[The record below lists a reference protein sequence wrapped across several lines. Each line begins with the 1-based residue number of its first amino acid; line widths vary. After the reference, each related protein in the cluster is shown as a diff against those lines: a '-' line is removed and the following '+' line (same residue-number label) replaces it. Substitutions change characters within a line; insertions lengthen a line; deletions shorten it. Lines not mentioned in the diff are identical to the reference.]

1 MALTQRNV
9 PGVRTMVGPIEDSLR
24 EAFFLALFGGQEV
37 RSNLREILGHSVK
50 HGGLGITNHLLS
62 AECVYNNSKAASKV
76 LVGSILVGT
85 DLNYVAHTGCRRI
98 ASTDE
103 RK

>member
-1 MALTQRNV
+1 M
-9 PGVRTMVGPIEDSLR
+9 GPIEDELR
-24 EAFFLALFGGQEV
+24 DALFLTLFVGEEV
-37 RSNLREILGHSVK
+37 SANLREILGHSVK
-50 HGGLGITNHLLS
+50 RGGLGITNPLLS